1 MTFSPAKL
9 LDILNRLPD
18 TSGYWI
24 AYSGGLD
31 SHVLLHAMAELRPRL
46 APRRVQAV
54 HVNHGLSPNA
64 GSWARHCAAVCA
76 GLGIACRQLTVDARP
91 LRGEGPEAAARHARY
106 TALAGLPA
114 PGETLLT
121 AHHQGD
127 QAETVLLQLLR
138 GAGPHGLAAMPGQAP
153 FAAGVH
159 ARPLLAF
166 TRGDLRAYARDR
178 GLLWVE
184 DESNADVSL
193 ERNYLR
199 REIVPR
205 LRERW
210 PAMERTLSRSAGHNR
225 EAAAML
231 DEIAAQDLQSLMMPH
246 DGALSIARLSR
257 LAGAR
262 LRNVLRHWLRR
273 RGLPLPTTEQ
283 LHQIEDQLLAGSD
296 RSPRVC
302 WPGAEVRR
310 YRDGLHA
317 LAPLPDP
324 PSNMVLPWDLTAPVA
339 LPGGGALYARTR
351 TGAGIKADLCYSEP
365 VTVRY
370 RNGGERC
377 RPAGTHYSRT
387 VKNLFQEQGVP
398 PWMRTRVPLVY
409 IGERLAAVADYW
421 VCHPFQAQ
429 PREQGMVFQ
438 WRRPAFGAADDGRDR
453 P

>member
-1 MTFSPAKL
+1 MNFSPAQL
-9 LDILNRLPD
+9 LEILQRLPD
-18 TSGYWI
+18 TPGYWI

-31 SHVLLHAMAELRPRL
+31 SHVLLHTMAELRPAL

-54 HVNHGLSPNA
+54 HVNHGLSPDA
-64 GSWARHCAAVCA
+64 GAWVRHCAAVCE
-76 GLGIACRQLTVDARP
+76 GLGITCRQLTVDARP
-91 LRGEGPEAAARHARY
+91 VRGEGPEAAARYARY
-106 TALAGLPA
+106 TALAGLLA

-166 TRGDLRAYARDR
+166 TRDDLRTYARDR
-178 GLLWVE
+178 ALSWVE
-184 DESNADVSL
+184 DESNGDLSL

-199 REIVPR
+199 REIIPR
-205 LRERW
+205 LRGRW
-210 PAMERTLSRSAGHNR
+210 PAMGRTLARSAGHNR
-225 EAAAML
+225 EAAVML
-231 DEIAAQDLQSLMMPH
+231 DEIAAQDLQSVIVPH
-246 DGALSIARLSR
+246 DGALSVARLSR

-262 LRNVLRHWLRR
+262 LRNVLRYWLRR
-273 RGLPLPTTEQ
+273 RGLPLPTAEQ
-283 LHQIEDQLLAGSD
+283 LHQIEGQLPAGND
-296 RSPRVC
+296 RSPRVR

-310 YRDGLHA
+310 YRGRLYA
-317 LAPLPDP
+317 LAPLPET
-324 PSNMVLPWDLTAPVA
+324 PSSLVLPWDPTSPVA
-339 LPGGGALYARTR
+339 LPGGGTLYARTR
-351 TGAGIKADLCYSEP
+351 MGAGVKADLCYSEP

-377 RPAGTHYSRT
+377 RPAGARYSRT
-387 VKNLFQEQGVP
+387 VKNLFQELGVP
-398 PWMRTRVPLVY
+398 PWVRARVPLVY

-438 WRRPAFGAADDGRDR
+438 WQRPAFGAADEGRER